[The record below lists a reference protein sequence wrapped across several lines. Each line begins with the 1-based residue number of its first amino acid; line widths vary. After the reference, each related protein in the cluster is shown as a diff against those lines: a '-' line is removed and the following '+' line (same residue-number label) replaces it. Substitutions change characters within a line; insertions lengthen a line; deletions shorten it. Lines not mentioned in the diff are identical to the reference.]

1 MPVALDADWTSLLK
15 VTLDHFYG
23 IEIDEWPARIA
34 ETAMFLIDRQCDLRM
49 KERFGVAP
57 ERLPIQKAAT
67 IVVGNA
73 LKLPWQQI
81 LAARANV
88 IVAGNPPFS
97 GRHTRT
103 KEQAVDLAAAWGV
116 KNAGHLD
123 YVTAWY
129 AIASKYL
136 AGAGGDFA
144 FVSTNS
150 VTQGEPVALMF
161 PRILDAGWRIKF
173 AHRAFAWTSEA
184 TGKATVHCVILA
196 SRNGRM
202 RSSGYSTTPGHWA
215 APRGFQSRLTS
226 TRTWSTARRLL
237 LASVRGNRWRQ
248 GCPRWGTAQCPMT
261 ADTCCSTTSDVAE
274 VQSDPIASRY
284 LRRYVGAAELIQGIE
299 RWCLWLADLDP
310 ADVKR
315 SALLKS
321 RIDTGRLLALRARTR
336 TPSSVR
342 QPLTYFG
349 SSISHQRPTSASL
362 KSSLRTGE
370 WVTAAR
376 LGRDVIANNRVY
388 PALTRMVSPS
398 RSSAAE
404 MFLAWQKTV
413 GGRRDARYNFSGTIV
428 WNNFRL
434 PT

>member
-1 MPVALDADWTSLLK
+1 
-15 VTLDHFYG
+15 
-23 IEIDEWPARIA
+23 
-34 ETAMFLIDRQCDLRM
+34 MFLIDRQCDLKM

-184 TGKATVHCVILA
+184 TGKATVHCVILGFTQRKDA
-196 SRNGRM
+196 KQRLFDY
-202 RSSGYSTTPGHWA
+202 SGPLA
-215 APRGFQSRLTS
+215 APREVPVTVDINPYLVDGPTIVVRKRAGKPLAPGLPEMGYGSMPNDGGH
-226 TRTWSTARRLL
+226 LL
-237 LASVRGNRWRQ
+237 FD
-248 GCPRWGTAQCPMT
+248 P
-261 ADTCCSTTSDVAE
+261 SDVAE

-321 RIDTGRLLALRARTR
+321 RIDAVRATRLESKNPDTIERAA
-336 TPSSVR
+336 TPHLFWFIN
-342 QPLTYFG
+342 QPSTAYLCVPQVF
-349 SSISHQRPTSASL
+349 SENR
-362 KSSLRTGE
+362 E

-388 PALTRMVSPS
+388 TCPDPDGFAFAVISS
-398 RSSAAE
+398 R

-413 GGRRDARYNFSGTIV
+413 GGRLSLATTSRGRSSGTTS
-428 WNNFRL
+428 RC